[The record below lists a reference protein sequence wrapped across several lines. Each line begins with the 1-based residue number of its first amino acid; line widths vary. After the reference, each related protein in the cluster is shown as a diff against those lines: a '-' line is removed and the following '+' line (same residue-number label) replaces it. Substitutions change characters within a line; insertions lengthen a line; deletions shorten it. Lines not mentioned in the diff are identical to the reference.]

1 MIACMVSDNQTMRRL
16 IAENAESISGAN
28 NAGGSSFYRQ
38 ADEHSGGFDL
48 DEEEL
53 FSIEEAASALI
64 YQDVAIRGPEWA
76 KAAAEMKAAMAQRLP
91 GTSEWNIGNG
101 PGSLKNRSYAERE
114 EDEKEQS
121 LAHFGEMIDQ
131 IEEEQ
136 ERDRERREWATQM
149 HSYAGI
155 EMTGEEW
162 GKLAAALQGNT
173 DARRR
178 LIDALKKDGKSQA
191 DAEKEAD
198 QIALLAKMQS
208 MPKSDWTPEMWDLHR
223 KLEQDP
229 DLRNQWNGYFK
240 RAADRGA
247 ESDIRVD
254 RDVRNADQDRSV
266 DAQADVLSAGGGA
279 TVTLETS
286 SSRGRSDFA
295 AAPHLTAEHARA
307 VIATEPLDVPKPVQ
321 IASVSVQPS
330 PVVSPGGGFES

>member
-208 MPKSDWTPEMWDLHR
+208 MPQSDWTPEMRALDR
-223 KLEQDP
+223 QLEQDP
-229 DLRNQWNGYFK
+229 DLRNQWNGYLK
-240 RAADRGA
+240 RAADLEFTSDVRADRGA
-247 ESDIRVD
+247 VTASQNV
-254 RDVRNADQDRSV
+254 SV
-266 DAQADVLSAGGGA
+266 EARTEALASGVGPAINLPEAA
-279 TVTLETS
+279 
-286 SSRGRSDFA
+286 RAHSDFPT
-295 AAPHLTAEHARA
+295 APNLTQEHGRA
-307 VIATEPLDVPKPVQ
+307 VSATEPLDTPRPVQ
-321 IASVSVQPS
+321 VASAPVQVSPL
-330 PVVSPGGGFES
+330 VSPGGGFDV

>member
-1 MIACMVSDNQTMRRL
+1 MVF
-16 IAENAESISGAN
+16 N
-28 NAGGSSFYRQ
+28 NGSSTRDNTSPVRTDAEGGGASRSGNLLRQ
-38 ADEHSGGFDL
+38 ANDETGGFDL
-48 DEEEL
+48 DDEA
-53 FSIEEAASALI
+53 FVSIEAAASALV
-64 YQDVAIRGPEWA
+64 YQDVAIRGPEWV
-76 KAAAEMKAAMAQRLP
+76 KAAAEMKAAFAQRLP
-91 GTSEWNIGNG
+91 GTSDWNIGNG

-121 LAHFGEMIDQ
+121 LAHFSEMIDQ

-136 ERDRERREWATQM
+136 ERDRERREWAAQM

-155 EMTGEEW
+155 ELTGEEW

-229 DLRNQWNGYFK
+229 DLRHQWNGYLN
-240 RAADRGA
+240 RAANEWKA
-247 ESDIRVD
+247 SPNLAKNLEAN
-254 RDVRNADQDRSV
+254 NADQETSV
-266 DAQADVLSAGGGA
+266 DARTDLFASGAGPEVSLA
-279 TVTLETS
+279 STP
-286 SSRGRSDFA
+286 RGHSDFPT
-295 AAPHLTAEHARA
+295 APNLTQEHGRA
-307 VIATEPLDVPKPVQ
+307 VSATEPLDTPRPVL
-321 IASVSVQPS
+321 IASAPVQPS
-330 PVVSPGGGFES
+330 PVVSPGGGFDV